1 MATVSNSNF
10 MTFTN
15 FNTTNLEAN
24 ASTIEVIAADNRREK
39 ITLEEIIDEHNIRV
53 KEDLSEMTSEGTK
66 EANVYIDNQ
75 LFIYGQVVH
84 DFVFSKKLLYGQSP
98 QQPSNRSTSSNS
110 RSPNF
115 GVGNCHRKFA
125 IFSCRE
131 QIQENQ
137 HSMLLRPAV
146 PCLNF
151 VPRKVHLWVIGLS
164 RSSRS

>member
-98 QQPSNRSTSSNS
+98 QQPSNRWIKKFKLSKPEFWRWKLSSQIC
-110 RSPNF
+110 NF
-115 GVGNCHRKFA
+115 
-125 IFSCRE
+125 
-131 QIQENQ
+131 Q
-137 HSMLLRPAV
+137 
-146 PCLNF
+146 
-151 VPRKVHLWVIGLS
+151 LS
-164 RSSRS
+164 

>member
-75 LFIYGQVVH
+75 LFIYGQVVD
-84 DFVFSKKLLYGQSP
+84 DFVFLKKDAIWTVTTAAL
-98 QQPSNRSTSSNS
+98 QQ
-110 RSPNF
+110 
-115 GVGNCHRKFA
+115 VD
-125 IFSCRE
+125 
-131 QIQENQ
+131 
-137 HSMLLRPAV
+137 
-146 PCLNF
+146 
-151 VPRKVHLWVIGLS
+151 RKVQTLEARILALETVIANL
-164 RSSRS
+164 

>member
-75 LFIYGQVVH
+75 LFIYGQVVD
-84 DFVFSKKLLYGQSP
+84 DFVFLKKDAIWTVTTAAL
-98 QQPSNRSTSSNS
+98 QQID
-110 RSPNF
+110 
-115 GVGNCHRKFA
+115 KFK
-125 IFSCRE
+125 
-131 QIQENQ
+131 
-137 HSMLLRPAV
+137 L
-146 PCLNF
+146 
-151 VPRKVHLWVIGLS
+151 
-164 RSSRS
+164 

>member
-75 LFIYGQVVH
+75 LFIYGQVVD
-84 DFVFSKKLLYGQSP
+84 DFVFLKKD
-98 QQPSNRSTSSNS
+98 
-110 RSPNF
+110 
-115 GVGNCHRKFA
+115 A
-125 IFSCRE
+125 IWTVTTAA
-131 QIQENQ
+131 IQEVDRQLQAEKARNDTLEARILALETVTAN
-137 HSMLLRPAV
+137 M
-146 PCLNF
+146 
-151 VPRKVHLWVIGLS
+151 
-164 RSSRS
+164 